1 MERARF
7 PKPPYL
13 YPAEK
18 GGAPL
23 RIWAIDTITQLRPVA
38 RNGLDAVI
46 VAICVFSKWVEAK
59 PIQLNSL
66 NAAKFLHEEIVCRY
80 GMPTAVRTDQG
91 TEFQKHFEAYCKRW
105 GI

>member
-1 MERARF
+1 M
-7 PKPPYL
+7 
-13 YPAEK
+13 
-18 GGAPL
+18 
-23 RIWAIDTITQLRPVA
+23 A

-80 GMPTAVRTDQG
+80 GMPTAIRTDQCCTG
-91 TEFQKHFEAYCKRW
+91 RVSLAVGPLALNRHSLAFGPFST
-105 GI
+105 